1 MEYRDQGYA
10 GKSVPA
16 EWLMVL
22 GARGRKGCEKS
33 RPSIDRRGSREETM
47 RDGTA
52 RYPCD
57 ILRKCFVVAA
67 SLEMLI

>member
-16 EWLMVL
+16 EWLVVL

-33 RPSIDRRGSREETM
+33 RPSRIAGRNDAGWN
-47 RDGTA
+47 GA
-52 RYPCD
+52 IFC
-57 ILRKCFVVAA
+57 VNA
-67 SLEMLI
+67 SWWRPR

>member
-16 EWLMVL
+16 EWLVL
-22 GARGRKGCEKS
+22 GPPQGCETLE
-33 RPSIDRRGSREETM
+33 RPSIDSAARIARK
-47 RDGTA
+47 GTA

-57 ILRKCFVVAA
+57 ILQGVQPRLA
-67 SLEMLI
+67 SLEMLIIRC